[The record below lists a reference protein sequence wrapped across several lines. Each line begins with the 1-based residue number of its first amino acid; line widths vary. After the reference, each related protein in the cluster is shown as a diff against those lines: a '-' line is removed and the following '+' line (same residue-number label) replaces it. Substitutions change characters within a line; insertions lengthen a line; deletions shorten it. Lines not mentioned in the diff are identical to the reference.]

1 MSQSQK
7 KDNIQADIPKDDKKK
22 EEAKGKGA
30 KDAKKDPKAS
40 QEEELVSEV
49 KN

>member
-22 EEAKGKGA
+22 EEAKGKGG